1 MLPIQFAA
9 GALWL
14 IVIALA
20 CTRGPDTAPAPLSS
34 PVADPAVRPPA
45 PARGSDEL
53 GLHVVYPAP
62 DDLVQVRDS
71 SFLLGSVASGDVRV
85 TINGM
90 PVKVWPNGA
99 WLAWIPFPPDSVI
112 PFKIEART
120 DRDSVVLVYP
130 VRRDPRFVSGEARV
144 GQVWMDSISLSPQ
157 GQAWLPAT
165 EYLTLSARAAE
176 GSTVRVLFPGG
187 TVVHLLPQ
195 KQPQEVLPA
204 IRAFEHDTTK
214 LRTPDEV
221 RYVGVFRGRG
231 IGPDPGPVL
240 WGPSAPLVKVLAR
253 AAARCT
259 TGARCPSPYADLLS
273 PDAGW
278 AIAEA
283 SLGSDTVRVR
293 WPLQVALLDTLP
305 LVVEFDD
312 DSAGTGRTDSVTPG
326 RALPGGPYTWFFP
339 TGTRALGTG
348 RLNGDLRVRLSP
360 DADAWVPVADARPLP
375 HAVVSSVSVT
385 PQSDRVVLRIPLSQ
399 RVPFQ
404 VLETERNLTVKF
416 YGAVGDV
423 DWVRYGSDALVE
435 RLSWNQSG
443 RDELTFSIDLAQP
456 VWGYRTRWSRND
468 LMLEIRRAPRID
480 PRRPLKGRLI
490 ALDPGHPPLGATG
503 PTGLREAEAN
513 LAVALQLQAMLQAAG
528 AHVVMTR
535 TADTAV
541 DLWSRV
547 ALADS
552 SGAELLVSI
561 HSNALPDGV
570 NPFTN
575 NGTSVFYN
583 QPRSM
588 LLAAEIQRALV
599 HRLKLPDLGISRADL
614 AVVRPTWMPAALCE
628 GMFLI
633 LPEQEMLL
641 RSARGQ
647 RLYAR
652 GVLEG
657 IREFLLARS
666 RQEPKRRVGRHASKA
681 SPRANP
687 TPAPP
692 APAVTGPE
700 NGAP

>member
-1 MLPIQFAA
+1 M
-9 GALWL
+9 
-14 IVIALA
+14 
-20 CTRGPDTAPAPLSS
+20 PD
-34 PVADPAVRPPA
+34 DI
-45 PARGSDEL
+45 

-62 DDLVQVRDS
+62 DDLVRVRDS

-85 TINGM
+85 TINGA
-90 PVKVWPNGA
+90 PVKVWSNGA

-120 DRDSVVLVYP
+120 ERDSVVLVYP
-130 VRRDPRFVSGEARV
+130 VRRDPRYVPGEARV
-144 GQVWMDSISLSPQ
+144 GNVWIDSVSLSPQ
-157 GQAWLPAT
+157 GQSWLPSS

-176 GSTVRVLFPGG
+176 GANVRVWLPGG
-187 TVVHLLPQ
+187 TMVRLLPQ
-195 KQPQEVLPA
+195 TQPEEVLPA

-221 RYVGVFRGRG
+221 RYVGVFRGRAL
-231 IGPDPGPVL
+231 GPDPGPVL
-240 WGPSAPLVKVLAR
+240 WGPSASLVKVLAR
-253 AAARCT
+253 AALRCT
-259 TGARCPSPYADLLS
+259 TGGRCPAPYSDLVS
-273 PDAGW
+273 PDGGW

-283 SLGSDTVRVR
+283 ALGADTVRVR

-312 DSAGTGRTDSVTPG
+312 DSARTGKTDSVTPG

-339 TGTRALGTG
+339 TGTRALATG
-348 RLNGDLRVRLSP
+348 RLNEDLRIRLSP
-360 DADAWVPVADARPLP
+360 EADAWVPVADARPLP
-375 HAVVSSVSVT
+375 AGVPAPHAVVGSVNLS
-385 PQSDRVVLRIPLSQ
+385 PQADRVVLRIPLSQ

-423 DWVRYGSDALVE
+423 DWVRYGSDSLVE
-435 RLSWNQSG
+435 RLTWNQTG
-443 RDELTFSIDLAQP
+443 RDELTFSADLALP
-456 VWGYRTRWSRND
+456 VWGYRTRWDRND
-468 LMLEIRRAPRID
+468 LMLEIRRPPRIR
-480 PRRPLKGRLI
+480 PKRPLQGRLI

-503 PTGLREAEAN
+503 PTGLREAEVN
-513 LAVALQLQAMLQAAG
+513 LAIAFQLKAMLQAAG
-528 AHVVMTR
+528 ARVVMTR
-535 TADTAV
+535 TVDSAV

-561 HSNALPDGV
+561 HNNALPDGV

-588 LLAAEIQRALV
+588 ALAAEVQRALAR
-599 HRLKLPDLGISRADL
+599 RLKLPDLGISRADL
-614 AVVRPTWMPAALCE
+614 AVVRPTWMPAVLCE

-633 LPEQEMLL
+633 LPEQEAVL
-641 RSARGQ
+641 RSPKGQ

-657 IREFLLARS
+657 IRQFLLDRS
-666 RQEPKRRVGRHASKA
+666 RQERPRGVGRPGPRA

-687 TPAPP
+687 TTAPQSP
-692 APAVTGPE
+692 GVTGPE
-700 NGAP
+700 SAGAP